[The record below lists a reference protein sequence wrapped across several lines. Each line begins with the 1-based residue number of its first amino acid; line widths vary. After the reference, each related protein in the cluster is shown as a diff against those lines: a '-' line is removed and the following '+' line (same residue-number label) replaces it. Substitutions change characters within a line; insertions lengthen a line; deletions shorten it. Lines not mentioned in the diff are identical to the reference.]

1 MEIAMQPHEF
11 PLILLSGMEA
21 DERLFRY
28 QKEMFPNLIVPSWIE
43 PEPKERLSDYAERL
57 ARSVDPGVPCFVGGA
72 SFGGIVALEMVPH
85 LQARACFLIAS
96 IRSPDQLP
104 WQMWMFRPLSRLT
117 PDRFAQLTALC
128 LRLSKPSLPGRAY
141 RQLGRYAELN
151 ANFLRWATLAVL
163 AWKPQRSGTTPVYHI
178 HGELDR
184 TLPVRLTTPDVI
196 VRGGDHMLPWTFPKQ
211 VNAFLRERMRSCLLR
226 QQYES

>member
-1 MEIAMQPHEF
+1 MDSATQPHELQ
-11 PLILLSGMEA
+11 LILLSGMGA

-28 QKEMFPNLIVPSWIE
+28 QKAAFPNLIVPSWVE
-43 PEPKERLSDYAERL
+43 PNTNESLSDYAERL
-57 ARSVDPGVPCFVGGA
+57 ARLADPGVPCFVGGA

-85 LQARACFLIAS
+85 LQAMACFLIGS
-96 IRSPDQLP
+96 IRSPDELP
-104 WQMWMFRPLSRLT
+104 WQIRMVRPLSCLT
-117 PDRFAQLTALC
+117 TDQCAHIAALC
-128 LRLSKPSLPGRAY
+128 LRLSKPSLPDRAY
-141 RQLGRYAELN
+141 RRLGRYAEPS

-196 VRGGDHMLPWTFPKQ
+196 VRGGDHMLPFTFPEQ
-211 VNAFLRERMRSCLLR
+211 VNNFLREGMRNCLLR
-226 QQYES
+226 